1 MTKAV
6 VFNEETIARLF
17 GHEAAE
23 DETPQR
29 LREYYFKSAVFEQVN
44 AALPLRILVGHKG
57 IGKSA
62 LFQVAMAEDRDANKL
77 ALEVRPDDVAGI
89 GSGGSD
95 LLSRISQWKDGLRS
109 AILRSS
115 LRAMN
120 APDCGLLETVKAKSA
135 NFVHGLADILQPAIS
150 SYADSGAVKRAAL
163 DNFLAKREINVY
175 IDDLDRGWAGKRD
188 DIERLSALLN
198 AVRDLSRD
206 NTGLRFRISM
216 RSDVFFLVRTS
227 DESTDKLQ
235 GSVIWY
241 SWTNHQILALL
252 VKRVESFFGR
262 QLPETQLLGMSQ
274 TSLAQLLSP
283 VLDERFNGQG
293 KWQNAPMYRVLMSLI
308 RRRPRDLI
316 KLLTL
321 AARRAAADRRSRI
334 QTVDM
339 QGVFEQYSQDR
350 VQDTVNEYRSE
361 LPTVERL
368 ILGMKP
374 NRKERTAREGYLYKT
389 DKLLQKLNNIREG
402 GEFTDAIGRMLSAKQ
417 LAGFLYKIN
426 FLIASKELPTGFIDR
441 KYFEE
446 NKYLSSDLM
455 DFGYDWEVHPAYR
468 WALQPDSAA
477 DLPKLI
483 GLSAED

>member
-1 MTKAV
+1 
-6 VFNEETIARLF
+6 
-17 GHEAAE
+17 
-23 DETPQR
+23 
-29 LREYYFKSAVFEQVN
+29 
-44 AALPLRILVGHKG
+44 
-57 IGKSA
+57 
-62 LFQVAMAEDRDANKL
+62 
-77 ALEVRPDDVAGI
+77 
-89 GSGGSD
+89 
-95 LLSRISQWKDGLRS
+95 
-109 AILRSS
+109 
-115 LRAMN
+115 MN